1 LIVIDAS
8 VALAWAHADEQ
19 TPAILA
25 LAETVSREGGVAPA
39 IWPTEVAN
47 ALQMA
52 VRRKRISILQRDQ
65 LLINFDRLA
74 VEVESPL
81 VSIIRTRVIPLAHQ
95 YGLTVYDASYLEL
108 AIRRELPLATLDGD
122 LARAANQVGIAV
134 LP

>member
-1 LIVIDAS
+1 M
-8 VALAWAHADEQ
+8 
-19 TPAILA
+19 
-25 LAETVSREGGVAPA
+25 
-39 IWPTEVAN
+39 
-47 ALQMA
+47 QMA